1 MIVQKRRTPP
11 MGTYWPHLA
20 VLVGAAL
27 NLAGLITEN
36 TNLITVGTNP
46 LTIGAAV
53 LLQRRSKRSDDG

>member
-1 MIVQKRRTPP
+1 